1 MNVPFEAIIAEPSD
15 IPAWLELVT
24 RVSDS
29 FPGLDMADYAETLK
43 KNIARKTAL
52 RVKSGDKMAGVLLF
66 SPARRQ
72 LSFLATDPACR
83 RCGVA
88 SSLMAKMLELMPE
101 GDIAVT
107 TFREDDEKGT
117 APRAL
122 YRRFGFVPGELFF
135 EFDYPVQR
143 FVLHRS

>member
-1 MNVPFEAIIAEPSD
+1 MNAPFEALIAELSD
-15 IPAWLELVT
+15 IPAWLALVMQ
-24 RVSDS
+24 VSDS
-29 FPGLDMADYAETLK
+29 FPGLDLADYTETLK
-43 KNIARKTAL
+43 KNIERKTAL
-52 RVKSGDKMAGVLLF
+52 HVKLGDRMAGVLLF

-72 LSFLATDPACR
+72 LSFLATDPSFR

-88 SSLMAKMLELMPE
+88 SVLIKKMLALMPE
-101 GDIAVT
+101 GDIEVT

-122 YRRFGFVPGELFF
+122 YRRFGFVPAELFF

>member
-1 MNVPFEAIIAEPSD
+1 MSISFEAVIAEPSD
-15 IPAWLELVT
+15 IPAWLALVM

-52 RVKSGDKMAGVLLF
+52 CVKSGDRMAGVLLF

-72 LSFLATDPACR
+72 LSFLATDPAFR
-83 RCGVA
+83 RRGVA
-88 SSLMAKMLELMPE
+88 SFLVEKMLERMPD
-101 GDIAVT
+101 GDITVT
-107 TFREDDEKGT
+107 TFREGDEKGT

-122 YRRFGFVPGELFF
+122 YKRLGFVPAELFL

>member
-15 IPAWLELVT
+15 IPAWLDLVT

-66 SPARRQ
+66 SPAR
-72 LSFLATDPACR
+72 
-83 RCGVA
+83 
-88 SSLMAKMLELMPE
+88 
-101 GDIAVT
+101 
-107 TFREDDEKGT
+107 
-117 APRAL
+117 
-122 YRRFGFVPGELFF
+122 
-135 EFDYPVQR
+135 
-143 FVLHRS
+143 